1 MPISVSRRSLLKAS
15 GLTAAAVSVNG
26 AASAVA
32 SADEGHQRPAPNQEY
47 RARPRV
53 L

>member
-1 MPISVSRRSLLKAS
+1 MPVSVSRRSLLKAS

-32 SADEGHQRPAPNQEY
+32 SAATKDINVQHPIRNIEHV
-47 RARPRV
+47 RAF
-53 L
+53 